1 MITNFLVTGD
11 THGRVLERLCWVDSK
26 KYPPEETAL
35 IILGDA
41 GINFY
46 LNKTDYKNK
55 KAIQETGYTI
65 YCVRGNHE
73 ERPENIFSN
82 LVEYDDE
89 VGNYILS
96 ERDFPNIK
104 YFIDG
109 FNYTINGRSALVI
122 GGAYSVDKWYRLE
135 RAGLTEAANNPEVTG
150 WFPDEQLSEGEK
162 ENIRKE
168 HFSKSYDIILTHTA
182 PISCEPTELFIPG
195 LDQSTVDKSMEEFLE
210 EVKNNVGWK
219 LWLCGHYHANMTL
232 ANKIQMLYYSIH
244 NLEDLWSKWNGDEIN
259 E

>member
-1 MITNFLVTGD
+1 MSLVSD
-11 THGRVLERLCWVDSK
+11 THGRVLERLYWIDNK

-55 KAIQETGYTI
+55 KKINDTGYTF

-73 ERPENIFSN
+73 ERPDKLLTSIHI
-82 LVEYDDE
+82 YDIE
-89 VGNYILS
+89 VDNYVII
-96 ERDFPNIK
+96 EPEFPNIK
-104 YFIDG
+104 YLVDG
-109 FNYTINGRSALVI
+109 NDYFFNGHTALVI
-122 GGAYSVDKWYRLE
+122 GGAYSVDKWYRLSHFQDHSKW
-135 RAGLTEAANNPEVTG
+135 TG
-150 WFPDEQLSEGEK
+150 WFPEEQLDLEEMNEIK
-162 ENIRKE
+162 RD
-168 HFSKSYDIILTHTA
+168 HFGKSYDIILTHTA

-244 NLEDLWSKWNGDEIN
+244 NLEDLWNKWNRDEIK
-259 E
+259 

>member
-1 MITNFLVTGD
+1 MSLVSD
-11 THGRVLERLCWVDSK
+11 THGRVLERLGWIDNK
-26 KYPPEETAL
+26 KYLPEETAL

-82 LVEYDDE
+82 LVKYDDE

-96 ERDFPNIK
+96 EPDFPNIK

-109 FNYTINGRSALVI
+109 LNYTINGRSALVI
-122 GGAYSVDKWYRLE
+122 GGAYSVDKWYRLK
-135 RAGLTEAANNPEVTG
+135 RAGLTEAANNPKVTG
-150 WFPDEQLSEGEK
+150 WFPDEQLNKWEMED
-162 ENIRKE
+162 IRQD
-168 HFSKSYDIILTHTA
+168 HFGKSYDIILTHTA

-210 EVKNNVGWK
+210 EVKNNVDWK
-219 LWLCGHYHANMTL
+219 LWLCGHYHASMTL
-232 ANKIQMLYYSIH
+232 ANKVQMLYYSIH
-244 NLEDLWSKWNGDEIN
+244 NIEDLWNKWNGDEIN